1 MAVQKQHCVYVVG
14 KLQRVVHH
22 GALQIQK
29 TTACKKSHTFLE
41 KCKKREYLV
50 TSKVKGRQNN
60 QLAVG
65 KGIWTFFSFFC
76 YSVNYRSTSGMLILK
91 RTTSKWVP
99 LCATM
104 PTSHGTKPTRYLCL
118 EETSAFIVHALW
130 TCYDPCCERQH
141 ICVTSDALMPHLHC
155 EYFWSVTCGKPPF
168 PIYERFYKRY
178 LLFWCEWTPA
188 PHKNLVV
195 IPFAQ

>member
-1 MAVQKQHCVYVVG
+1 MRNNISQV
-14 KLQRVVHH
+14 KLRV
-22 GALQIQK
+22 AK
-29 TTACKKSHTFLE
+29 TTSWQWARASEHLF
-41 KCKKREYLV
+41 R
-50 TSKVKGRQNN
+50 
-60 QLAVG
+60 
-65 KGIWTFFSFFC
+65 FC
-76 YSVNYRSTSGMLILK
+76 YSFNYRSTSGMLILK

-141 ICVTSDALMPHLHC
+141 ICVTGDALMPHLHC

-168 PIYERFYKRY
+168 PIMSVFTNAIYCSVVNGHQPPTPYKNW
-178 LLFWCEWTPA
+178 L
-188 PHKNLVV
+188 
-195 IPFAQ
+195 